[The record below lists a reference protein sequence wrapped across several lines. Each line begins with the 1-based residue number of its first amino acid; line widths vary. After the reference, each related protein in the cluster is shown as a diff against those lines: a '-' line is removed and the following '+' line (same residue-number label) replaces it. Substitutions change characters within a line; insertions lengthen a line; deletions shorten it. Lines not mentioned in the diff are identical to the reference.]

1 MLDLGSIYFKFPI
14 NYHLAF
20 ILIVSTGEGE
30 HEENKRERGVLMTKR
45 EKIELIL
52 SARPRLVHIIKC
64 ANDDQLDR
72 LVDEV
77 QKELDR
83 ELTEAAFT

>member
-1 MLDLGSIYFKFPI
+1 MDKQ
-14 NYHLAF
+14 
-20 ILIVSTGEGE
+20 
-30 HEENKRERGVLMTKR
+30 

-52 SARPRLVHIIKC
+52 SAIPRLVHIIKC

>member
-1 MLDLGSIYFKFPI
+1 MDKQ
-14 NYHLAF
+14 
-20 ILIVSTGEGE
+20 
-30 HEENKRERGVLMTKR
+30 

-77 QKELDR
+77 NKELER
-83 ELTEAAFT
+83 ELFEAAFN